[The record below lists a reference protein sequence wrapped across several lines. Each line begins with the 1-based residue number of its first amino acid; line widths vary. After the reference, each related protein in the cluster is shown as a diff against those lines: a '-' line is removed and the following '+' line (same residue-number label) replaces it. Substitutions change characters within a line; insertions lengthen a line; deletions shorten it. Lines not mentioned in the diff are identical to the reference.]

1 MSGIIARIEAFEV
14 ILPLPKPLRLGA
26 MFIPHREYALVRM
39 VDGEG
44 NVGTAFSLSRNAPI
58 GATVKKTIA
67 PYWDKRTLDDHDA
80 LYAQTVKANVCL
92 GTNGIFWRSLSLV
105 DCALYDL
112 LAQRAGQPL
121 WKYLGGSLKEIPVM
135 QVGGY
140 PSPEET
146 RESLSQQIQEMA
158 AHKPNGIKIA
168 SCSDHAHDT
177 ERLKICREAI
187 PDGTPLMI
195 DLHWNGGDADSL
207 LKESRKWE
215 AFNMGWV
222 EDPFAFDDFENLAKL
237 ADELSYPVAVGDEQ
251 SGVRHFRRLIEQG
264 RIDIVRL
271 DPHVCGG
278 IRAFRE
284 IARVAA
290 QHERLVACHGSLQL
304 NAHLAAAIPNV
315 RWVEYLPPDL
325 EPVNVLFTADLEPQH
340 GYLSL
345 GKTPGVGYEWNESAI
360 TP

>member
-1 MSGIIARIEAFEV
+1 MSGTITRIEAFEV
-14 ILPLPKPLRLGA
+14 ILPLPTPLRLGS

-39 VDGEG
+39 YDGEG
-44 NVGTAFSLSRNAPI
+44 NVGAAYSLSRNAPI

-67 PYWDKRTLDDHDA
+67 PYWKDQALDDHEA

-92 GTNGIFWRSLSLV
+92 GTNGIFWRGLSLV

-121 WKYLGGSLKEIPVM
+121 WEYLGGSLKEIPVM
-135 QVGGY
+135 LVGGY
-140 PSPEET
+140 PSPDET
-146 RESLSQQIQEMA
+146 PESLSQQMQEMA
-158 AHKPNGIKIA
+158 AHTPSGIKIA
-168 SCSDHAHDT
+168 SCSDHARDT
-177 ERLKICREAI
+177 ERLKICRQAI

-195 DLHWNGGDADSL
+195 DLHWNGGAAETL
-207 LKESRKWE
+207 LPEAQKWE
-215 AFNMGWV
+215 AFNMGWL
-222 EDPFAFDDFENLAKL
+222 EDPFAFDDFENVAKL

-251 SGVRHFRRLIEQG
+251 SGVRHFRRLLEQG
-264 RIDIVRL
+264 RIDIARL

-284 IARVAA
+284 IADIAA
-290 QHERLVACHGSLQL
+290 QLNRPIACHGSLLL

-325 EPVNVLFTADLEPQH
+325 EPVNLLFTQDLEPQH
-340 GYLSL
+340 GCLRL
-345 GKTPGVGYEWNESAI
+345 DKTPGVGYRWNASAI
-360 TP
+360 TH